1 VRGTPPPAPCS
12 AAIRGPSL
20 CSSHGIAILD
30 AFVYGFV
37 LQEATLPF
45 ETGAEVAGLAEAML
59 AALPAD
65 AYPHLARFTA
75 EHVLQP
81 GYDFGIEFDYGL
93 DLLLDGLAASLDED
107 GGSPESAPSR
117 V

>member
-1 VRGTPPPAPCS
+1 
-12 AAIRGPSL
+12 
-20 CSSHGIAILD
+20 
-30 AFVYGFV
+30 
-37 LQEATLPF
+37 
-45 ETGAEVAGLAEAML
+45 VADLAEAML

-81 GYDFGIEFDYGL
+81 GYDFGVEFDYGL
-93 DLLLDGLAASLDED
+93 DLLLDGLAASLVADH
-107 GGSPESAPSR
+107 GSPESTLSR